1 MYHSHNHAYIPWPQL
16 LNNDSHQTAIIHIN
30 HRSNNTAHSANN
42 FRSLLSQ
49 RFAGIGRNIVSNL
62 SQTFADGSRLTRTE
76 LYDGTAR
83 VIETA
88 PDGSTISNT
97 LVASDEVL
105 EIESQTPEVIAAQAI
120 SDEITVRLDPAG
132 TIPEIKAA
140 IIDGLAAAIAALGG

>member
-1 MYHSHNHAYIPWPQL
+1 
-16 LNNDSHQTAIIHIN
+16 
-30 HRSNNTAHSANN
+30 
-42 FRSLLSQ
+42 
-49 RFAGIGRNIVSNL
+49 VSNL

-105 EIESQTPEVIAAQAI
+105 EIESPTPEVIAAQAI
-120 SDEITVRLDPAG
+120 SDEIAVRLDPAD
-132 TIPEIKAA
+132 TIAEIKAA
-140 IIDGLAAAIAALGG
+140 ITDGLAAAIVSLGG

>member
-1 MYHSHNHAYIPWPQL
+1 
-16 LNNDSHQTAIIHIN
+16 
-30 HRSNNTAHSANN
+30 
-42 FRSLLSQ
+42 
-49 RFAGIGRNIVSNL
+49 VSNL

-97 LVASDEVL
+97 LVASDEVF

-120 SDEITVRLDPAG
+120 SDEITVRLDPAA
-132 TIPEIKAA
+132 TISEIKAA
-140 IIDGLAAAIAALGG
+140 ITEGLAAAIVSLGG